1 MPAAQVRT
9 AAELDAVDGLIMPGG
24 ESTSMANLMDTY
36 GLRDP
41 LKYFARSGRPVW
53 GTCAG
58 LILMA
63 SRLTD
68 DRPIP
73 LGLMDITVRRNGFG
87 RQIASFE
94 TSLPIAGIEGG
105 PVPAVFI
112 RAPLIC
118 EAGPDVEVLA
128 ALNDEGCVAARQ
140 GNLLASAFH
149 PELTDDLRM
158 HQYFLD
164 MLPGE
169 DAG

>member
-41 LKYFARSGRPVW
+41 LKHFARSGRPVW

-68 DRPIP
+68 DRPTP

-94 TSLPIAGIEGG
+94 TNAPRSGHRGRAGARRLH
-105 PVPAVFI
+105 PRTPHLRS
-112 RAPLIC
+112 RA
-118 EAGPDVEVLA
+118 G
-128 ALNDEGCVAARQ
+128 R
-140 GNLLASAFH
+140 
-149 PELTDDLRM
+149 
-158 HQYFLD
+158 
-164 MLPGE
+164 
-169 DAG
+169 

>member
-1 MPAAQVRT
+1 M
-9 AAELDAVDGLIMPGG
+9 
-24 ESTSMANLMDTY
+24 
-36 GLRDP
+36 
-41 LKYFARSGRPVW
+41 
-53 GTCAG
+53 
-58 LILMA
+58 
-63 SRLTD
+63 
-68 DRPIP
+68 
-73 LGLMDITVRRNGFG
+73 
-87 RQIASFE
+87 
-94 TSLPIAGIEGG
+94 
-105 PVPAVFI
+105 PAVFI

-128 ALNDEGCVAARQ
+128 ALNDEGYVAARQ

>member
-94 TSLPIAGIEGG
+94 TNLSHSGHRGRAGARRLHPRPPHLRGG
-105 PVPAVFI
+105 
-112 RAPLIC
+112 
-118 EAGPDVEVLA
+118 AG
-128 ALNDEGCVAARQ
+128 R
-140 GNLLASAFH
+140 
-149 PELTDDLRM
+149 
-158 HQYFLD
+158 
-164 MLPGE
+164 
-169 DAG
+169 